1 MMSEQKPELLGLAD
15 AVAELPRGWWWSGG
29 VCGLTCHASI
39 GPDFQGASPE
49 MLAAFDDGFHA
60 DIAQPTT
67 LAAAIMDCIAQAE
80 EAIRALPTVPA

>member
-1 MMSEQKPELLGLAD
+1 MSEQKPELVGLAD
-15 AVAELPRGWWWSGG
+15 AVAELPSGWWWSGG

-60 DIAQPTT
+60 DNAQPTT
-67 LAAAIMDCIAQAE
+67 LAAAIMDCIAQAKE
-80 EAIRALPTVPA
+80 SIRTLPPVPA